1 MSIYSETLVPGDSA
15 GFEVLPLTAAQR
27 SMWFAEQLSA
37 DYSVNIAQY
46 LDMRHEPGG
55 LDIELLGECMKAAG
69 RATEAP
75 YLRLV
80 EVDGEPRQ
88 VVDFTRPY
96 EAEIIDFRGAEDPVD
111 SAVAWMR
118 EEYQRPLDL
127 HTDDL
132 VVSML
137 NQAQGMHCPTPE
149 GAFYVYPSV
158 AGLIG
163 KTSGEVRVLG
173 VWAAATATRR
183 LGVDD
188 HPAIDLDLTGPC
200 MPVD

>member
-1 MSIYSETLVPGDSA
+1 MSIYSGDPGSGDSA

-46 LDMRHEPGG
+46 LDMRHEPGTRYRVARRG
-55 LDIELLGECMKAAG
+55 MKAAG

-96 EAEIIDFRGAEDPVD
+96 EAEIIDFRGG
-111 SAVAWMR
+111 
-118 EEYQRPLDL
+118 RP
-127 HTDDL
+127 
-132 VVSML
+132 
-137 NQAQGMHCPTPE
+137 G
-149 GAFYVYPSV
+149 
-158 AGLIG
+158 
-163 KTSGEVRVLG
+163 
-173 VWAAATATRR
+173 R
-183 LGVDD
+183 LGGR
-188 HPAIDLDLTGPC
+188 LDA
-200 MPVD
+200 